1 LLTCAGREPRKLL
14 EQSFLANLSTSSTS
28 EALQEIAGSLA
39 NGYVIPVLGNIQ
51 ANPGL
56 DEYVKSV
63 GGEFKNYT
71 KRLEGRSKT
80 FGSRAKDESAFLLQ
94 QFELQNHNHPG
105 VRQTE
110 AQVGEFS
117 QKGFMNRGVFLGAI
131 SLKAKDY
138 RDEQLM
144 VGFDPEKDNPCHG
157 QVWGNPGNKKRRK
170 LLRKASWYVEI
181 AGVSLS
187 DGVQH

>member
-14 EQSFLANLSTSSTS
+14 EQSFLANLSTSSIS

-117 QKGFMNRGVFLGAI
+117 QFFALWSSTWISTAEKCRDAINAGQTRFADFIGKVKIALQAHPTGA
-131 SLKAKDY
+131 
-138 RDEQLM
+138 
-144 VGFDPEKDNPCHG
+144 
-157 QVWGNPGNKKRRK
+157 GNFP
-170 LLRKASWYVEI
+170 
-181 AGVSLS
+181 
-187 DGVQH
+187 